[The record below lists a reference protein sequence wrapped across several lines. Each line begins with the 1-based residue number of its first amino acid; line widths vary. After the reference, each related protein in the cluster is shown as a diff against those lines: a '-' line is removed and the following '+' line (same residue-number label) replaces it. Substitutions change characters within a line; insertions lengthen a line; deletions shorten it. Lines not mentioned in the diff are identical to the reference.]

1 MSTASLPSTMTDRK
15 DLEAQNA
22 KLRARL
28 DEVLGAVE
36 EHLDDPRD
44 DADARLYRRVFG
56 MPDTDYRVDDPNDW
70 PEP

>member
-1 MSTASLPSTMTDRK
+1 MHTTSLHFPMTRRE
-15 DLEAQNA
+15 DLEAENA
-22 KLRARL
+22 ALRARL
-28 DEVLGAVE
+28 DEVLAAVE

-56 MPDTDYRVDDPNDW
+56 TPDTDYRVDDPNDW